1 MQQLEQQMR
10 GLQKRC
16 DCMQNK
22 LNDLQ
27 VENKTFKQKAGQ
39 TTGRASLKGSEK
51 EAQTDKNAAKK
62 VCRCGGLMS
71 QKEEEILSELFFQ
84 RF

>member
-1 MQQLEQQMR
+1 
-10 GLQKRC
+10 
-16 DCMQNK
+16 MQNR
-22 LNDLQ
+22 LNEFQ
-27 VENKTFKQKAGQ
+27 VEQKTLKQKAKQSMDRGVD
-39 TTGRASLKGSEK
+39 RASLRSAPDRVSLRSGHEK
-51 EAQTDKNAAKK
+51 EAQTDKNVTKK